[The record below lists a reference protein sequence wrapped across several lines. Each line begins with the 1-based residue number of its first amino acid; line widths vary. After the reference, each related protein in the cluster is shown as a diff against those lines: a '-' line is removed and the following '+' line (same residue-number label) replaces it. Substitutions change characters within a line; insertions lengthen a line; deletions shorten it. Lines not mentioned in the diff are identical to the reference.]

1 MTMNASDIVAV
12 LSGVG
17 TMVTAIYIGV
27 STYRDKTAEKHRKA
41 EEQSNKLLIE
51 DMLRSVEFNKTEVT
65 GLKLT
70 ISEKELRIKE
80 LETQFFKMQS
90 DCQERSLE
98 LIKSLNIEKEAVLS
112 ERTRRIKAESEIAEL
127 HKEIDKLRLEVE
139 ELKKKFN
146 MNITE

>member
-12 LSGVG
+12 LSGIG

-41 EEQSNKLLIE
+41 EELSNKLLID
-51 DMLRSVEFNKTEVT
+51 DMLRSVEFNKIEVSS
-65 GLKLT
+65 LKLT
-70 ISEKELRIKE
+70 ISEKEARIKE

-98 LIKSLNIEKEAVLS
+98 LIKSLNIEKENVLS
-112 ERTRRIKAESEIAEL
+112 ERVRRMKAESEIAEL
-127 HKEIDKLRLEVE
+127 HKEIDKLRAEVE
-139 ELKKKFN
+139 ELKKK
-146 MNITE
+146 IQ